1 MAPHSHLCIICMVLL
16 LSCGASA
23 VTISLSPDRIQRGDT
38 VTVAVTDLPD
48 GSVFSILV
56 DGVVVVT
63 PREPFSFELVNFH
76 LPFALNEG
84 SSLRLSGIPS
94 PTS

>member
-56 DGVVVVT
+56 MVLWW
-63 PREPFSFELVNFH
+63 SH
-76 LPFALNEG
+76 LGNP
-84 SSLRLSGIPS
+84 SRLSWWIS
-94 PTS
+94 ISLSR